1 VSGTPV
7 PVASQV
13 LPQVNQP
20 KPRPKSNPTIS
31 HRPRGKKVKKKEKE
45 KQVCFH
51 LLVEGRK
58 KWKKRFKYLE
68 MRYKLNGKIERKIS
82 RS

>member
-1 VSGTPV
+1 M
-7 PVASQV
+7 SQ
-13 LPQVNQP
+13 
-20 KPRPKSNPTIS
+20 
-31 HRPRGKKVKKKEKE
+31 KKKEKE